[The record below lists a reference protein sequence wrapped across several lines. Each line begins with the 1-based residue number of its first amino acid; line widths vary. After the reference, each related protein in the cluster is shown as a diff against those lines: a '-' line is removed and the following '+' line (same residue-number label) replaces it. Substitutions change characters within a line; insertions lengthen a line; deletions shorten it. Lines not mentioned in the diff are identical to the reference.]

1 MSKKFSL
8 EFAQALAAR
17 LFQLRQELGWHQR
30 DMARNMTITERVYR
44 RYEAGEQVPG
54 SDKLSALLDNLKGL
68 NSEWLVRGTGRMF
81 NAARQPELGEV
92 LLDIVENRPS
102 IQRIVML
109 LPSLDDDDLEGVMH
123 QVMERKKLRELHT
136 ELRSMMNRLERPA
149 PANSDAGTDG

>member
-17 LFQLRQELGWHQR
+17 LSQLRQELHWHQR

-54 SDKLSALLDNLKGL
+54 SDKLTALLDNLKGL
-68 NSEWLVRGTGRMF
+68 NSEWLFQGTGRMF
-81 NAARQPELGEV
+81 KAAREPELGQV

-109 LPSLDDDDLEGVMH
+109 LPSLDDDDLEGVLH
-123 QVMERKKLRELHT
+123 HVAERKKLRDLLSQ
-136 ELRSMMNRLERPA
+136 LRTMMIQLERLA
-149 PANSDAGTDG
+149 PANSDA